1 MELSDKIRR
10 AFASRPK
17 PEEAVD
23 VNNQIQMDSDVEE
36 GMWFSGRNW
45 QEITWKDWQ
54 AHSSAIYYFS
64 KDAFAYYLPSVLL
77 LSLRNPE
84 ESLNAAD
91 SILMSLDRS
100 PSTEGWNDGFVDH
113 FIGLRDEEYGVM
125 KEWLLEL
132 CEYPTYQGYG
142 TSQSGPGERLAR
154 AFETVVLLQQE
165 SRRL

>member
-64 KDAFAYYLPSVLL
+64 KDAFRCLCL
-77 LSLRNPE
+77 LSPKRF
-84 ESLNAAD
+84 AFV
-91 SILMSLDRS
+91 
-100 PSTEGWNDGFVDH
+100 PS
-113 FIGLRDEEYGVM
+113 
-125 KEWLLEL
+125 K
-132 CEYPTYQGYG
+132 P
-142 TSQSGPGERLAR
+142 
-154 AFETVVLLQQE
+154 
-165 SRRL
+165 